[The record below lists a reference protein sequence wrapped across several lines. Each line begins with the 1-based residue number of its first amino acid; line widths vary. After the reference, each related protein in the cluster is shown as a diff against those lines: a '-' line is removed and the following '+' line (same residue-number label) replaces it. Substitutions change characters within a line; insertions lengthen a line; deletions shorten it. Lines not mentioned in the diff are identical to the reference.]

1 MASVRKIASEA
12 GVSPATVSR
21 ILNNDP
27 DVDQTTRERVLKI
40 ANGLGYSPRIGR
52 RVKTIVGIAL
62 PSDPP
67 RDLGSFDAALVAG
80 ASRGCRDEGFNL
92 AVVDLVTERKPN
104 EAYTQLF
111 SRLGIRG
118 IILRRLPE
126 LEKILDELAAESYPH
141 ILIADRTDDDRISWI
156 DTDSRTPSRDAVR
169 HLIELGH
176 TRIMVGRYTKGGS
189 DTIDRYEGYLE
200 AHKEAGLDVDPRL
213 VVDCGD
219 DLEAGARAVDFAMS
233 LPKPPTAA
241 YMTHS
246 MSSLGALRRLQERG
260 LRVPDDVSLVGL
272 DDCDSRLLTY
282 PRMTTVRQDS
292 YDMAYRAARWLVR
305 TLEAPSDPYREVIPG
320 LFEVNQSTT
329 LAPTIPTR
337 VLPDGRLVI
346 EQTPKA

>member
-1 MASVRKIASEA
+1 MASVRKIASVA

-27 DVDQTTRERVLKI
+27 DVDQKTRESVLKI
-40 ANGLGYSPRIGR
+40 ANELGYSPRIGR

-67 RDLGSFDAALVAG
+67 PDLGSFNGAIVAG

-92 AVVDLVTERKPN
+92 AIVDLLTERKPN

-118 IILRRLPE
+118 IILRRLPS
-126 LEKILDELAAESYPH
+126 LEEILQELAVESYPH
-141 ILIADRTDDDRISWI
+141 ILLADRTDDDRISWI
-156 DTDSRTPSRDAVR
+156 DTDSRTPSREAVR

-176 TRIMVGRYTKGGS
+176 KRIMIGRYSGGGS
-189 DTIDRYEGYLE
+189 DTVDRHEGFRE
-200 AHKEAGLDVDPRL
+200 AHQEAGLEIDSRL

-219 DLEAGARAVDFAMS
+219 GLEDGARAIDFAFS
-233 LPKPPTAA
+233 LPNPPTAV

-260 LRVPDDVSLVGL
+260 VRVPEDVSLVGL
-272 DDCDSRLLTY
+272 DDCDSRLITY
-282 PRMTTVRQDS
+282 PRMTSVRQDA

-305 TLEAPSDPYREVIPG
+305 TLESPSEPYRETIRG
-320 LFEVNQSTT
+320 LFEVNQTTT
-329 LAPTIPTR
+329 LAPDAPVR
-337 VLPDGRLVI
+337 VLPDGRLVL
-346 EQTPKA
+346 TDKP